1 MAEEKKE
8 EEAPD
13 WLAETLKEVETKRE
27 ENPAFVPPAVST
39 VENAYVNVSAEER
52 ERKFRRGNYII
63 IAIII
68 LQIIALIITIL
79 W

>member
-8 EEAPD
+8 EEVPD

-27 ENPAFVPPAVST
+27 ENPAFQPPPVNQK
-39 VENAYVNVSAEER
+39 ENDYMNISYEDR
-52 ERKFRRGNYII
+52 EKKFRRGNYII